1 MITKEVQFMGDTLL
15 TVKDNNGKVYVGIRW
30 ICQGLG
36 LNSNQRIH
44 QTSKV
49 QKDTVLSQGVRKI
62 PTPTSSG
69 NQEAVCLD
77 ITYLPLWLAKINANI
92 VKPEIQGKLV
102 EYQLRAKDVL
112 AEAFVPQIVT
122 QVNPSL
128 PQLPQTYQEA
138 LRLLADSMD
147 TITTNA
153 PKVKAFDR
161 FMDANGLQS
170 ISQVAKA
177 LGTGRDRLFRFLRN
191 QSILMKNNEPYQSY
205 VTSGYF
211 EVIETVRHG
220 FVNVRT
226 MVTPKG
232 VGFID
237 RLLHPKIETVSDIE
251 RVLRRI
257 KG

>member
-15 TVKDNNGKVYVGIRW
+15 GAKIDSKIHVGIAW

-36 LNSNQRIH
+36 FDKNQ
-44 QTSKV
+44 T
-49 QKDTVLSQGVRKI
+49 DTQIKKIQNDLVLSKGASKI
-62 PTPTSSG
+62 PLNIANPG
-69 NQEAVCLD
+69 NPNILCLD

-112 AEAFVPQIVT
+112 ADAFVPQFNP

-128 PQLPQTYQEA
+128 PQKLPNYQEA

-147 TITTNA
+147 TIATNA

-191 QSILMKNNEPYQSY
+191 QSILMKNNEPYQAY
-205 VTSGYF
+205 VSSGYF

-237 RLLHPKIETVSDIE
+237 RLLYSK
-251 RVLRRI
+251 
-257 KG
+257 